1 MPLAGLIAWG
11 SATPEIVAPIPVEL
25 VIEQPPPPPP
35 PKQQQK
41 PAPSGPLAS
50 EDAGKMTSP
59 PDIPVAT
66 PAPPPPPPAATP
78 TVPKESK
85 LAEVPPPP
93 PKPKPK
99 PQVEP
104 AAAHPVD
111 KPAPPVPP
119 QPRPAARAPQSLDS
133 LFSNAMKDTGIPGP
147 AATRDEYLAYLVT
160 LTRQHIDL
168 LPSTIVGDRRGET
181 VLTVLVLDN
190 GTIARIAIKQSS
202 GYPEIDQRIEQMIAA
217 VGRFPP
223 LPQWVQGPS
232 MDLIM
237 RMRFPEALQQ

>member
-1 MPLAGLIAWG
+1 
-11 SATPEIVAPIPVEL
+11 
-25 VIEQPPPPPP
+25 
-35 PKQQQK
+35 
-41 PAPSGPLAS
+41 
-50 EDAGKMTSP
+50 
-59 PDIPVAT
+59 
-66 PAPPPPPPAATP
+66 
-78 TVPKESK
+78 VPKESK